1 MAHGPLLPLLHS
13 HNPGPQGSALLRAR
27 VTASQS
33 PRATL
38 VRAGVT
44 ASRSPRVTLLRPLS
58 QPEITAVPQPDRGIW
73 AGAQHG
79 SGRAAGSLGVPRR
92 ASRGHRALLAAAWL
106 RPRPQHSRR
115 ASSVPS
121 IRGVPWPAGQ
131 DPSRSRRAAPGAWQ
145 QGMTIMRPD
154 PEDVPRLDLGK
165 KVSTPQDLMI
175 EELSLRN
182 NRGSQLFQ
190 QRQRRM
196 QRFVFEHPS
205 GYRKLPGLGVGGSRC
220 TEKGDPEGTANEWMA
235 GEDAGDQQTYHS
247 ELHVAALPQGGPP
260 EVPKKTEK
268 VLQMSKVLN
277 PDALAPGYS
286 GPLKEVPPEKFNV
299 TAIPKGYRSP
309 WQELLSD
316 KDNTVHGKNQPPVRP
331 SPWDF
336 KSFNRTPAPFD
347 RALVSDLFSV
357 PAVDL
362 DNLSV
367 LEVISHRPNFNR
379 AAQGWVR
386 ILPESDDL

>member
-1 MAHGPLLPLLHS
+1 PA
-13 HNPGPQGSALLRAR
+13 PQ
-27 VTASQS
+27 
-33 PRATL
+33 
-38 VRAGVT
+38 
-44 ASRSPRVTLLRPLS
+44 
-58 QPEITAVPQPDRGIW
+58 
-73 AGAQHG
+73 
-79 SGRAAGSLGVPRR
+79 
-92 ASRGHRALLAAAWL
+92 
-106 RPRPQHSRR
+106 
-115 ASSVPS
+115 
-121 IRGVPWPAGQ
+121 
-131 DPSRSRRAAPGAWQ
+131 
-145 QGMTIMRPD
+145 
-154 PEDVPRLDLGK
+154 LDLGK

-196 QRFVFEHPS
+196 QRFIFEHPS
-205 GYRKLPGLGVGGSRC
+205 GYREVGLGAGGSHH
-220 TEKGDPEGTANEWMA
+220 TEKGDLEGTANEWMVRRWRKVQ
-235 GEDAGDQQTYHS
+235 GEDAEGQQSYHS
-247 ELHVAALPQGGPP
+247 ELHVAALPQGCPP

-309 WQELLSD
+309 WQELLGD
-316 KDNTVHGKNQPPVRP
+316 KDNIVHGKNQPPVRS

-336 KSFNRTPAPFD
+336 RSFNRTPTPFD

-357 PAVDL
+357 PAVEL
-362 DNLSV
+362 DNLSA

-379 AAQGWVR
+379 VPQGWVR
-386 ILPESDDL
+386 ILPESDEL